1 MIRLP
6 PRSTPLYSSAASD
19 VYKRQ
24 DQLLG
29 EQRAERRVA
38 AQLYL
43 RAILPRYG
51 TRSETGCPSRVS
63 IQGSAMAEGT
73 GGARDNASGV
83 DARSHHRP
91 KEQPSD
97 IPYLEQLAIIEMD
110 GDWGI

>member
-43 RAILPRYG
+43 RAILTRYG
-51 TRSETGCPSRVS
+51 TRSETGCPSRAARWRKGWSAEEITVVVS
-63 IQGSAMAEGT
+63 TPDRTTAQKSS
-73 GGARDNASGV
+73 R
-83 DARSHHRP
+83 
-91 KEQPSD
+91 
-97 IPYLEQLAIIEMD
+97 AISRT
-110 GDWGI
+110 WNNLP